1 MMGKSCDDYQELM
14 KDRLA
19 GELEASLEEVLTEH
33 LSECAQC
40 TREAELLQNVWKEL
54 EAYDDEAVPGH
65 FFVYE
70 PERFSLSEVFTRLS
84 FPWKFA
90 TLGASAALVLVAVLA
105 LLTASL
111 KIEPGA
117 VVLTFGTA
125 KPESAQFD
133 SMKAELTDHLRAV
146 SREEKA
152 EWMSEF
158 KNEFSS
164 ALSESEQKQQTLV
177 KVALEELDG
186 RNSRANQVKDAQL
199 QARLNASLKSFG
211 SAMLARHD
219 RDIATVNRQLTG
231 FANYDRFQ
239 ANQTDAIMT
248 TLVEMAGQ
256 DPIRR

>member
-1 MMGKSCDDYQELM
+1 MMGKSCEDYQELI

-19 GELEASLEEVLTEH
+19 GELEASLEGVLTEH
-33 LSECAQC
+33 LSECVQC
-40 TREAELLQNVWKEL
+40 AREAELLQGVWKEL
-54 EAYDDEAVPGH
+54 EAYEDEAVPSH

-70 PERFSLSEVFTRLS
+70 TERLSLSQVFTRLS

-90 TLGASAALVLVAVLA
+90 TLGAGAALVLVAALA

-125 KPESAQFD
+125 KTESAHFD
-133 SMKAELTDHLRAV
+133 SMKAELIDHLRTV

-152 EWMSEF
+152 EWASEL

-164 ALSESEQKQQTLV
+164 ALSESEQKQQALV

-186 RNSRANQVKDAQL
+186 RNSRANQVKDARL

-219 RDIATVNRQLTG
+219 RDIATVNQQLTG

-256 DPIRR
+256 DLIRR